1 MKPPQIIFNIIN
13 MDIGLNNKFKESLN
27 SGTFVYTSEISPERG
42 TDLSKMKHIY
52 ENLGCRITAF
62 NITDNQGANMKMSSL
77 AGAIYIKQ
85 SGGEPIFQ
93 QTCRDRNRMALES
106 DLLGAAA
113 FQVKNILTL
122 TGDHISFGDHKHAKA
137 VYDIDSVNLI
147 EIVKGMNDG
156 VDMNGNK
163 LNGVADFY
171 IGAAVNPESVPL
183 EPQLIKFEKKIA
195 AGCDFFQTQAVF
207 SVEKFNKFY
216 DFYKNYKDIKIIA
229 GIYILK
235 SSKTAR
241 FMNKHIPGIYIPE
254 PLILELEN
262 AAQPVKKGIEI
273 AARIAEGL
281 KPLIH
286 GIHIMA
292 YGIEDKIPYFL
303 DEFENRAAIH
313 RIK

>member
-1 MKPPQIIFNIIN
+1 MMLTNFKS
-13 MDIGLNNKFKESLN
+13 GNKLKESLN
-27 SGTFVYTSEISPERG
+27 AGAFVYTSEISPERG
-42 TDLSKMKHIY
+42 TDLSKMKSIY
-52 ENLGCRITAF
+52 ELLKNRITAF

-77 AGAIYIKQ
+77 AGSIYIKQ
-85 SGGEPIFQ
+85 AGGEPIFQ

-113 FQVKNILTL
+113 FQVKNVLAL

-137 VYDIDSVNLI
+137 VYDIDSANLI
-147 EIVKGMNDG
+147 EIVKGLNAG
-156 VDMNGNK
+156 ADMNGNK
-163 LNGVADFY
+163 LNDPTDFY

-183 EPQLIKFEKKIA
+183 EPQLIKFEKKII

-235 SSKTAR
+235 SGKTAR
-241 FMNKHIPGIYIPE
+241 FMNQAIPGIYIPE
-254 PLILELEN
+254 TLIGELDN
-262 AAQPVKKGIEI
+262 ALNPVKKGVEI
-273 AARIAEGL
+273 AARIAREL
-281 KPLIH
+281 KPLVH

-303 DEFENRAAIH
+303 DEFEKKGSENS
-313 RIK
+313 

>member
-1 MKPPQIIFNIIN
+1 MMLTNFKS
-13 MDIGLNNKFKESLN
+13 GNKLKESLN
-27 SGTFVYTSEISPERG
+27 AGAFVYTSEISPERG
-42 TDLSKMKHIY
+42 TDLSKMKSIY
-52 ENLGCRITAF
+52 ELLKNRITAF

-77 AGAIYIKQ
+77 AGSIYIKQ
-85 SGGEPIFQ
+85 AGGEPIFQ

-113 FQVKNILTL
+113 FQVKNVLAL

-137 VYDIDSVNLI
+137 VYDIDSANLI
-147 EIVKGMNDG
+147 EIVKGLNAG
-156 VDMNGNK
+156 ADMNGNK
-163 LNGVADFY
+163 LNDPTDFY

-183 EPQLIKFEKKIA
+183 EPQLIKFEKKIT

-235 SSKTAR
+235 SGKTAR
-241 FMNKHIPGIYIPE
+241 FMNQAIPGIYIPE
-254 PLILELEN
+254 TLIGELDN
-262 AAQPVKKGIEI
+262 AVNPVKKGVEI
-273 AARIAEGL
+273 AARVAREL
-281 KPLIH
+281 KPLVH

-303 DEFENRAAIH
+303 DEFEKKGSENS
-313 RIK
+313 

>member
-1 MKPPQIIFNIIN
+1 MMLTDFKS
-13 MDIGLNNKFKESLN
+13 GNKLKESLN
-27 SGTFVYTSEISPERG
+27 AGAFVYTSEISPERG
-42 TDLSKMKHIY
+42 TDLSKMKSIY
-52 ENLGCRITAF
+52 ELLKNRITAF

-77 AGAIYIKQ
+77 AGSIYIKQ
-85 SGGEPIFQ
+85 AGGEPIFQ

-113 FQVKNILTL
+113 FQVKNVLAL

-147 EIVKGMNDG
+147 EIVKGLNAG
-156 VDMNGNK
+156 ADMNGNK
-163 LNGVADFY
+163 LNDPTDFY

-183 EPQLIKFEKKIA
+183 EPQLIKFEKKIT

-235 SSKTAR
+235 SGKTAR
-241 FMNKHIPGIYIPE
+241 FMNQAIPGIYIPE
-254 PLILELEN
+254 MLIGELDN
-262 AAQPVKKGIEI
+262 AVNPVKKGVEI
-273 AARIAEGL
+273 AARIAREL
-281 KPLIH
+281 KPLVH

-303 DEFENRAAIH
+303 DEFDKKSGDRL
-313 RIK
+313 KPVP

>member
-1 MKPPQIIFNIIN
+1 M
-13 MDIGLNNKFKESLN
+13 KESLAA
-27 SGTFVYTSEISPERG
+27 GAFVYTSEISPERG
-42 TDLSKMKHIY
+42 TDISKMKSIY
-52 ENLGCRITAF
+52 ELLKNRITAF

-113 FQVKNILTL
+113 FQVKNVLAL
-122 TGDHISFGDHKHAKA
+122 TGDHISFGDHKHARA

-147 EIVKGMNDG
+147 EIIKGLNSG

-163 LNGVADFY
+163 LNGAADFY

-195 AGCDFFQTQAVF
+195 AGCGFFQTQAVF

-216 DFYKNYKDIKIIA
+216 DFYKNYKDTKIIA

-235 SSKTAR
+235 SGKTAR
-241 FMNKHIPGIYIPE
+241 FMNKAIPGIYIPE
-254 PLILELEN
+254 TLIGELEN
-262 AAQPVKKGIEI
+262 AVDPAKKGVEI
-273 AARIAEGL
+273 AARIAREL
-281 KPLIH
+281 KPLVH

-303 DEFENRAAIH
+303 DEFE
-313 RIK
+313 KK

>member
-1 MKPPQIIFNIIN
+1 MMLTNFKS
-13 MDIGLNNKFKESLN
+13 GNKLKESLN
-27 SGTFVYTSEISPERG
+27 AGAFVYTSEISPERG
-42 TDLSKMKHIY
+42 TDLSKMKSIY
-52 ENLGCRITAF
+52 ELLKNRITAF

-77 AGAIYIKQ
+77 AGSIYIKQ
-85 SGGEPIFQ
+85 AGGEPIFQ

-113 FQVKNILTL
+113 FQVKNVLAL

-137 VYDIDSVNLI
+137 VYDIDSANLI
-147 EIVKGMNDG
+147 EIVKGLNAG
-156 VDMNGNK
+156 ADMNGNK
-163 LNGVADFY
+163 LNDPTDFY

-183 EPQLIKFEKKIA
+183 EPQLIKFEKKIT

-207 SVEKFNKFY
+207 SVEKLNKFY

-235 SSKTAR
+235 SGKTAR
-241 FMNKHIPGIYIPE
+241 FMNQAIPGIYIPE
-254 PLILELEN
+254 TLIGELDN
-262 AAQPVKKGIEI
+262 ALNPVKKGVEI
-273 AARIAEGL
+273 AARIAREL
-281 KPLIH
+281 KPLVH

-303 DEFENRAAIH
+303 DEFEKKGSENS
-313 RIK
+313 

>member
-1 MKPPQIIFNIIN
+1 MMLTNFKS
-13 MDIGLNNKFKESLN
+13 GNKLKESLN
-27 SGTFVYTSEISPERG
+27 AGAFVYTSEISPERG
-42 TDLSKMKHIY
+42 TDLSKMKSIY
-52 ENLGCRITAF
+52 ELLKNRITAF

-77 AGAIYIKQ
+77 AGSIYIKQ
-85 SGGEPIFQ
+85 AGGEPIFQ

-113 FQVKNILTL
+113 FQVKNVLAL

-137 VYDIDSVNLI
+137 VYDIDSANLI
-147 EIVKGMNDG
+147 EIVKGLNAG
-156 VDMNGNK
+156 ADMNGNK
-163 LNGVADFY
+163 LNDPTDFY

-183 EPQLIKFEKKIA
+183 EPQLIKFEKKIT

-235 SSKTAR
+235 SGKTAR
-241 FMNKHIPGIYIPE
+241 FMNQAIPGIYIPE
-254 PLILELEN
+254 TLIGELDN
-262 AAQPVKKGIEI
+262 ALNPVKKGVEI
-273 AARIAEGL
+273 AARIAREL
-281 KPLIH
+281 KPLVH

-303 DEFENRAAIH
+303 DEFEKKGSENS
-313 RIK
+313 